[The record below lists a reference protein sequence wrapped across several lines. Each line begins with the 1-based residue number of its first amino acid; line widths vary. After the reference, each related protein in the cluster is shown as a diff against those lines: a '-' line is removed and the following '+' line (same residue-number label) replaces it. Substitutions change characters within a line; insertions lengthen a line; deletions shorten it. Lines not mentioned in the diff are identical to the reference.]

1 MEKKR
6 TIGVR
11 SVMVMNSSG
20 RPEFKDDQ
28 ETRLRSINARTRF
41 IKSCG
46 RELNTPVTD
55 ADIAT
60 KIGISPERFA
70 AYLDGTQE
78 IPKGFFQDLYDAYK
92 PLTNAYQLKQQQQSL
107 KNSIRWIRNCGLAK
121 GMDITLEEMLEKIG
135 LTRDMLLAYLEGH
148 LQTEKEFGYLLEQAY
163 QPLIEGIY
171 SVTIKE
177 SIADILGAP

>member
-11 SVMVMNSSG
+11 SIVVMDAE
-20 RPEFKDDQ
+20 RPEFDNS
-28 ETRLRSINARTRF
+28 RLRSVNVRTRF
-41 IKSCG
+41 IKSID
-46 RELNTPVTD
+46 VSITD
-55 ADIAT
+55 ADIAA
-60 KIGISPERFA
+60 KMNISPELFA

-78 IPKGFFQDLYDAYK
+78 IPKSFFQDLYDAYK
-92 PLTNAYQLKQQQQSL
+92 PLTDAYQLKQQQQSL

-121 GMDITLEEMLEKIG
+121 GMDVTLEEMLEKIG

-163 QPLIEGIY
+163 QPLIEGIN
-171 SVTIKE
+171 SVTIRE
-177 SIADILGAP
+177 SIEDILGER